1 MLRSTSVFDQDVA
14 MQKYIKNGQ
23 ARLFK
28 GDALKADT
36 VKAGWEAAMEA
47 GSGTVDLVLFTVGVY
62 SLTSHARNAPT

>member
-1 MLRSTSVFDQDVA
+1 
-14 MQKYIKNGQ
+14 MQKYIKNGR